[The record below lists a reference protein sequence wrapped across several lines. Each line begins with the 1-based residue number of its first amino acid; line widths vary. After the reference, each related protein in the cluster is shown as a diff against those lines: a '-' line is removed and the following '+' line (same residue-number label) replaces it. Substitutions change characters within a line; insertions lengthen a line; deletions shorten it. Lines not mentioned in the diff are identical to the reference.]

1 MVFLGLQMTN
11 SSKDLSNKPATRQEL
26 SAFLQKVAV
35 LPPVAKG
42 QGGGRLLFALDAT
55 ASREQTW
62 DQASHLQGEM
72 FLAARDAGGLQV
84 QLAYFRGFAEFYK
97 TGWCRDSA
105 ALLGLMSGI
114 QCRAGTTQIA
124 RVLQHALSENKTQ
137 RIHCLVYVGDAMEEN
152 PELLC
157 QLAGQLGML
166 NVPVFVFQE
175 GHDPMVQESF
185 QAMARLSRGAWS
197 RFDSGS
203 AAQLR
208 ELLRAVAIYASGGL
222 QALERYSQGAGS
234 EVQRLTRQLRP

>member
-1 MVFLGLQMTN
+1 MSN
-11 SSKDLSNKPATRQEL
+11 SSKLPTDKPATRQEL
-26 SAFLQKVAV
+26 AAFLNKVAAM
-35 LPPVAKG
+35 PAVAKTA
-42 QGGGRLLFALDAT
+42 GGGRLLFALDAT

-62 DQASHLQGEM
+62 DQASRLQGEM

-84 QLAYFRGFAEFYK
+84 QLVYFRGFAEFYK
-97 TGWCRDSA
+97 TPWCRDST

-124 RVLQHALSENKTQ
+124 RVLQHALSENKAQ

-175 GHDPMVQESF
+175 GHDPLVQETY

-203 AAQLR
+203 AAGLR

-222 QALERYSQGAGS
+222 QALERFSQGAGN
-234 EVQRLTRQLRP
+234 EIQRLTRQLRS

>member
-1 MVFLGLQMTN
+1 MSN
-11 SSKDLSNKPATRQEL
+11 SSKLPTDKPATRQEL
-26 SAFLQKVAV
+26 AAFLNKVAAM
-35 LPPVAKG
+35 PAVAKTA
-42 QGGGRLLFALDAT
+42 GGGRLLFALDAT

-62 DQASHLQGEM
+62 DQASRLQGEM

-84 QLAYFRGFAEFYK
+84 QLVYFRGFAEFYK
-97 TGWCRDSA
+97 TPWCRDST

-114 QCRAGTTQIA
+114 QCRAGTTQIE
-124 RVLQHALSENKTQ
+124 RVLRHALAQNKAQ
-137 RIHCLVYVGDAMEEN
+137 RIHCVVYVGDAMEEN

-175 GHDPMVQESF
+175 GHDPLVQETY

-203 AAQLR
+203 AAGLR

-222 QALERYSQGAGS
+222 QALERFSQGAGS
-234 EVQRLTRQLRP
+234 EIQRLTRQLRS

>member
-1 MVFLGLQMTN
+1 MSN
-11 SSKDLSNKPATRQEL
+11 SSKLPTDKPATRQEL
-26 SAFLQKVAV
+26 AAFLNKVAAM
-35 LPPVAKG
+35 PAVAKTA
-42 QGGGRLLFALDAT
+42 GGGRLLFALDAT

-62 DQASHLQGEM
+62 DQASRLQGEM

-84 QLAYFRGFAEFYK
+84 QLVYFRGFAEFYK
-97 TGWCRDSA
+97 TPWCRDST

-114 QCRAGTTQIA
+114 QCRAGTTQIE
-124 RVLQHALSENKTQ
+124 RVLRHALAQNKAQ
-137 RIHCLVYVGDAMEEN
+137 RIHCVVYVGDAMEEN

-175 GHDPMVQESF
+175 GHDPLVQETY

-203 AAQLR
+203 AAGLR

-222 QALERYSQGAGS
+222 QALERFSQGAGN
-234 EVQRLTRQLRP
+234 EIQRLTRQLRS

>member
-1 MVFLGLQMTN
+1 MSN
-11 SSKDLSNKPATRQEL
+11 SPKLPTDKPATRQEL
-26 SAFLQKVAV
+26 NAFLSKVAAMPAV
-35 LPPVAKG
+35 GKTA
-42 QGGGRLLFALDAT
+42 GGGRLLFALDAT

-62 DQASHLQGEM
+62 DQASRLQSEM

-97 TGWCRDSA
+97 TPWCRDST

-114 QCRAGTTQIA
+114 QCRAGTTQIE
-124 RVLQHALSENKTQ
+124 RVLRHALVENKSQ
-137 RIHCLVYVGDAMEEN
+137 RIHCVVYVGDAMEEN
-152 PELLC
+152 PDLLC

-175 GHDPMVQESF
+175 GRDPMVQETY

-203 AAQLR
+203 AAELR
-208 ELLRAVAIYASGGL
+208 ELLRAVAVYASGGL
-222 QALERYSQGAGS
+222 QALERFSQGAGS
-234 EVQRLTRQLRP
+234 EIQRLTRQLRS

>member
-1 MVFLGLQMTN
+1 MSN
-11 SSKDLSNKPATRQEL
+11 SPKLSTDKPATRQEL
-26 SAFLQKVAV
+26 NAFLSKVAAMPAV
-35 LPPVAKG
+35 GKTA
-42 QGGGRLLFALDAT
+42 GGGRLLFALDAT

-62 DQASHLQGEM
+62 DQASRLQSEM

-97 TGWCRDSA
+97 TPWCRDST

-114 QCRAGTTQIA
+114 QCRAGTTQIE
-124 RVLQHALSENKTQ
+124 RVLRHALVENKSQ
-137 RIHCLVYVGDAMEEN
+137 RIHCVVYVGDAMEEN
-152 PELLC
+152 PDLLC

-175 GHDPMVQESF
+175 GRDPMVQETY

-203 AAQLR
+203 AAELR
-208 ELLRAVAIYASGGL
+208 ELLRAVAVYASGGL
-222 QALERYSQGAGS
+222 QALERFSQGAGS
-234 EVQRLTRQLRP
+234 EIQRLTRQLRS

>member
-1 MVFLGLQMTN
+1 MSN
-11 SSKDLSNKPATRQEL
+11 SSKLPTDKPATRQEL
-26 SAFLQKVAV
+26 AAFLNKVAAM
-35 LPPVAKG
+35 PAVAKTA
-42 QGGGRLLFALDAT
+42 GGGRLLFALDAT

-62 DQASHLQGEM
+62 DQASRLQGER

-84 QLAYFRGFAEFYK
+84 QLVYFRGFAEFYK
-97 TGWCRDSA
+97 TPWCRDST

-114 QCRAGTTQIA
+114 QCRAGTTQIE
-124 RVLQHALSENKTQ
+124 RVLRHALAQNKAQ
-137 RIHCLVYVGDAMEEN
+137 RIHCVVYVGDAMEEN

-175 GHDPMVQESF
+175 GHDPLVQETY

-203 AAQLR
+203 AAGLR

-222 QALERYSQGAGS
+222 QALERFSQGAGN
-234 EVQRLTRQLRP
+234 EIQRLTRQLRS